1 MVIDFTRRVNKIQ
14 ANMSHTCVRDSSTKE
29 NKPSD
34 TTYKRCCS
42 VNRFP
47 ADCKCLIPCKT
58 DGQPKIKRLKTRKE
72 RSQMKGAGK
81 EASKTKSYH
90 QHCHC
95 QTSKGREHFH
105 NFCHGICNSRRDAPF
120 SKVITAT
127 QEPSII
133 TESRLIGHHGL
144 FNHEVK
150 SIDIQRLLS
159 QQGRLETGGQEAQEE
174 NHPSLTPHIPSPFS
188 SKDLLEAG
196 TDEVLP
202 FERKEDGAAKTRVVC
217 QEKEKPI
224 CHESDITP
232 GQRPQ
237 QQLDLS
243 SESYKSIFSSKHSS
257 PEVIISEEVTSVI
270 HEKEREF
277 QLTPTVDRD
286 IVKRSYK
293 KVKKQVISTPRNQEP
308 PAQQTHAR
316 HLSPSQ
322 LQLSSSP
329 TTNSFLTQ
337 HRRRD
342 PGCISKCVSAVGARL
357 CDCLQFPRLR
367 SRNLL
372 AESREVLLKA
382 LQERHGARLQ
392 ENLLYQ
398 QRRRHFD
405 TDPNRVQD
413 HDQEPT
419 MTDTHELSSTDA
431 SAFQG
436 AAVGEPCSDT
446 TALREMRSKHFNL
459 KSSLKPQQSRKWNAD
474 SLKSPVDASA
484 RLSDDILRLS
494 SRPQF
499 RMNVERDYLFTS
511 SPTSCWG
518 DKASASQ
525 QWDVGLN
532 RAKCNESVI
541 FDSFD
546 NSISDHTRALREKSC
561 GPQYND
567 TKPLFPYQ
575 TQLRDRHSAGP
586 MHFPQEQHPFQPDRF
601 SFTPSF
607 SSQIHHPNLSSIF
620 QPFNQSSPALTCPPI
635 SSYHTDM
642 IHYPPSHVL
651 ERGPAPRLSSL
662 PSPELWSFPP
672 MKLY

>member
-1 MVIDFTRRVNKIQ
+1 
-14 ANMSHTCVRDSSTKE
+14 MSHMCGRDSSTKE
-29 NKPSD
+29 KKASEA
-34 TTYKRCCS
+34 TCKRCCS
-42 VNRFP
+42 VDRFA

-58 DGQPKIKRLKTRKE
+58 DGQPKVKRLKTRKE
-72 RSQMKGAGK
+72 RSQRKKAGK
-81 EASKTKSYH
+81 EASKTKSH
-90 QHCHC
+90 HHHCHS
-95 QTSKGREHFH
+95 QTSKCREHFH
-105 NFCHGICNSRRDAPF
+105 NFCHGIRNSRKDAPF
-120 SKVITAT
+120 SKVLSAT

-133 TESRLIGHHGL
+133 TDSRLIGHHGL

-159 QQGRLETGGQEAQEE
+159 RQGRLETGGQEAQED

-196 TDEVLP
+196 TDEVLAV
-202 FERKEDGAAKTRVVC
+202 ERKEDGAAKTQVVC

-224 CHESDITP
+224 LHESDITP

-243 SESYKSIFSSKHSS
+243 SESYKTIFSSKHSS
-257 PEVIISEEVTSVI
+257 PEVIISEEVNSVL
-270 HEKEREF
+270 HEKDREF

-286 IVKRSYK
+286 IVKRLYK

-308 PAQQTHAR
+308 PAQPTHAR
-316 HLSPSQ
+316 RLRPRS
-322 LQLSSSP
+322 LQLYSSP
-329 TTNSFLTQ
+329 KTNSSLTQ
-337 HRRRD
+337 HRQQD
-342 PGCISKCVSAVGARL
+342 PGSISRCVSAVGARL

-382 LQERHGARLQ
+382 LQERHGPRLQ

-398 QRRRHFD
+398 QRRRHSD
-405 TDPNRVQD
+405 R
-413 HDQEPT
+413 DQEAT
-419 MTDTHELSSTDA
+419 MTDQFELSSAD
-431 SAFQG
+431 AFQ
-436 AAVGEPCSDT
+436 ADAVGAPCSDT

-459 KSSLKPQQSRKWNAD
+459 KSSLQPQQSPKWNAD
-474 SLKSPVDASA
+474 SSKSPMDSSA
-484 RLSDDILRLS
+484 RPSDDILGLGS
-494 SRPQF
+494 SPQF
-499 RMNVERDYLFTS
+499 RMNVERDYLFPS

-525 QWDVGLN
+525 RWDAGLN
-532 RAKCNESVI
+532 RTNCKESVI
-541 FDSFD
+541 FYPFD
-546 NSISDHTRALREKSC
+546 NSISDHTGAFREKSC
-561 GPQYND
+561 GPQYKD

-575 TQLRDRHSAGP
+575 TQMIDRHSAGP
-586 MHFPQEQHPFQPDRF
+586 MHFPQDQHPFQTERF
-601 SFTPSF
+601 SFPPSF
-607 SSQIHHPNLSSIF
+607 SSQIHHPNPSSIF

-642 IHYPPSHVL
+642 SHYPPSHML
-651 ERGPAPRLSSL
+651 ERGPAPCLSSL